1 MKNILCLFDYGVN
14 VNTGFATA
22 SRNIIQEIKK
32 EFKGDLH
39 LDILA
44 INYFGKQNEEAFKTK
59 SSVELSA
66 EELSKNPPIID
77 YFEEDGTYVISA
89 KLAEEFAS
97 KNHKIKKEADDFG
110 RYFFLKCLKEK
121 DYDGVFIIQDLGVIQ
136 PIIPIMEDIKLEKQ
150 KANKKQFKSI
160 FYFPIDCRIIKPLV
174 KKLEFFDCI
183 ITYTDYGKEEV
194 CRFKPDLRSRI
205 KVIPHGNNN
214 KNFYNVE
221 DKEEV
226 AKFRK
231 AYFEENADKFII
243 SNINRNQPRKDIP
256 TTIFAFQ
263 ELKKNWKHARKP
275 FLYLHMNPKDH
286 LGWDLRALMQQT
298 DLVEYEDYMFPP
310 PHMENHGASVDFLRM
325 LYNCSDLYITTNL
338 GEGWGLSITEAM
350 ACKVPVVAPLH
361 TSITEIS
368 GNGKR
373 IYPITEFIPFCGWND
388 NLHRDMCFIDNVVE
402 VMEEA
407 VENIIN
413 DTEENK
419 QKVNSAYEF
428 VKSLDWKGIGKRFV
442 EQFKKTL

>member
-44 INYFGKQNEEAFKTK
+44 INYFGKQYEDSLKVKTEEETGKQ
-59 SSVELSA
+59 
-66 EELSKNPPIID
+66 PIID

-89 KLAEEFAS
+89 KLAEEYAG
-97 KNHKIKKEADDFG
+97 KNMKSKKEADDFG
-110 RYFFLKCLKEK
+110 RYFFLKCLKER

-136 PIIPIMEDIKLEKQ
+136 PIISIMQEIKSDKKKE
-150 KANKKQFKSI
+150 NKKQFKSM
-160 FYFPIDCRIIKPLV
+160 FYFPIDCRIIKGLV
-174 KKLEFFDCI
+174 KGLDFFDCI

-194 CRFKPDLRSRI
+194 CKFKPELRNKI

-214 KNFYNVE
+214 KNFYYVE
-221 DKEEV
+221 DRQEV
-226 AKFRK
+226 VKFRK
-231 AYFEENADKFII
+231 AYFEENENKFII

-263 ELKKNWKHARKP
+263 ELKNNWKHDRKP

-286 LGWDLRALMQQT
+286 LGWDLRALLQQT

-310 PHMENHGASVDFLRM
+310 PHIENHGATLDFLKM
-325 LYNCSDLYITTNL
+325 IYNSTDLYITTNL

-350 ACKVPVVAPLH
+350 ACKVPVIAPLH

-368 GNGKR
+368 ANGKR

-402 VMEEA
+402 VMEDA
-407 VENIIN
+407 VENIMY
-413 DTEENK
+413 DTEKNK
-419 QKVNSAYEF
+419 EKVTSAYEY
-428 VKSLDWKGIGKRFV
+428 VKSLDWKAIGKRFI
-442 EQFKKTL
+442 EQFKKTF

>member
-14 VNTGFATA
+14 VHTGFATA
-22 SRNIIQEIKK
+22 SKNIIQEIKK
-32 EFKGDLH
+32 EFKGELH

-44 INYFGKQNEEAFKTK
+44 INYFGKKNEEDPNAKY
-59 SSVELSA
+59 
-66 EELSKNPPIID
+66 PIID

-89 KLAEEFAS
+89 KLSEEFA
-97 KNHKIKKEADDFG
+97 KQNLEGAKKEGDDFG
-110 RYFFLKCLKEK
+110 RYFFLKCLKER

-174 KKLEFFDCI
+174 KKLEFFDNI

-194 CRFKPDLRSRI
+194 CRFKPELRSRI
-205 KVIPHGNNN
+205 KVIPHGNNS
-214 KNFYNVE
+214 KDFYYVE
-221 DKEEV
+221 DREEV

-231 AYFEENADKFII
+231 AYFEENAEKFII

-263 ELKKNWKHARKP
+263 ELKNNWKHEKKP

-286 LGWDLRALMQQT
+286 LGWDLRALLLQT
-298 DLVEYEDYMFPP
+298 DLKEYEDYMFPP

-325 LYNCSDLYITTNL
+325 IYNCTDLYITTNL

-350 ACKVPVVAPLH
+350 GSKVPVIAPLH

-368 GNGKR
+368 ANGKR

-402 VMEEA
+402 VMEDA

-413 DTEENK
+413 DTEKNK
-419 QKVNSAYEF
+419 EKINLAYEY
-428 VKSLDWKGIGKRFV
+428 VKSLDWKGIAKRFV
-442 EQFKKTL
+442 EQFKKTY